1 MAHAQDVKVMVS
13 YPLLT
18 AQVRWTLPEEAKQTI
33 VKRHGVKTWP
43 WVIWWLSGT
52 QIKATG
58 WSPVKCLLV
67 NITPSKYSY
76 LMYLC
81 IIHQLAITSL

>member
-1 MAHAQDVKVMVS
+1 MRRIFPGDGDR

-43 WVIWWLSGT
+43 RLIWWLSGTQGT

-67 NITPSKYSY
+67 NIPSGNLSNSY
-76 LMYLC
+76 
-81 IIHQLAITSL
+81 